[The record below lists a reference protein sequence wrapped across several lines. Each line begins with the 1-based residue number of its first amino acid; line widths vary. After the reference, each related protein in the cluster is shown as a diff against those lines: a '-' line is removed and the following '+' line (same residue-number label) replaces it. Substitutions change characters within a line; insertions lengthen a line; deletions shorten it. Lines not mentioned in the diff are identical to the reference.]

1 MLVIVGYGIG
11 TPRLFL
17 APVDYLSKA
26 IPAAIRFSKYGFNS
40 GTPIGLYGQWAVFED
55 AVGVFAYSIFMLAFV
70 WFFAKLI
77 LHKAGKSK
85 VNANMLPGILI
96 LIMNVIL
103 FDLPFLISINYIPRH
118 FIPFVP
124 LFAVLGA
131 LFVDEILRLA
141 SDRKLVFVQPA
152 VATLLVIGFT
162 YSFLRLVSIALL
174 FMNDARIPAGDYIAE
189 IRGYGKAIEYTLY
202 PPNIDK
208 KRFTR
213 AHNYPIYFVKYADD
227 SVPTGGRFEYN
238 QGEQGL
244 LERDTDYFVI
254 DSFTYGRFDTESECK
269 VNAVECDFFNR
280 LLAGEVESFQLAADF
295 SYHLPPYLPQIAVAS
310 VNPDILIYERVR

>member
-1 MLVIVGYGIG
+1 
-11 TPRLFL
+11 
-17 APVDYLSKA
+17 
-26 IPAAIRFSKYGFNS
+26 
-40 GTPIGLYGQWAVFED
+40 
-55 AVGVFAYSIFMLAFV
+55 
-70 WFFAKLI
+70 
-77 LHKAGKSK
+77 
-85 VNANMLPGILI
+85 
-96 LIMNVIL
+96 
-103 FDLPFLISINYIPRH
+103 
-118 FIPFVP
+118 